1 MKNEELEMKN
11 YLFVLFQA
19 SCNKGNR
26 LPFTVRFMS
35 ESDSRLSLP

>member
-26 LPFTVRFMS
+26 LPF
-35 ESDSRLSLP
+35 SLYSIVIKRNEHN

>member
-1 MKNEELEMKN
+1 MKNEEFEMKN

-26 LPFTVRFMS
+26 LPFFLYSIVIKGN
-35 ESDSRLSLP
+35 EHN